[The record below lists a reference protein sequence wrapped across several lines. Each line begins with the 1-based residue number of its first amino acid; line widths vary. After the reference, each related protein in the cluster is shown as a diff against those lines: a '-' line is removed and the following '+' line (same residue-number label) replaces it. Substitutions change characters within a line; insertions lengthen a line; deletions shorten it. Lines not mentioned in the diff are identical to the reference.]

1 MAAGKTTRSRKR
13 LTCSLALVG
22 AWAVGFAGLAPSAA
36 AADIRAEQWYLD
48 AMHVDDIWKKS
59 TGKGIKVALIDSG
72 VNASTASL
80 KGQVLKGIDVT
91 KTDGKTDD
99 YDGHGT
105 TMAELIA
112 GTGRGGSIQG
122 LAPGVRV
129 LPIRIGFKG
138 SSYDKNVWDIEDAI
152 RAAADSDA
160 QIINMSISAEF
171 KTDRMVEAAKYARNK
186 GKLLFAG
193 TGNTGDEGNK
203 SGYPAALS
211 EVVGVAATDRDGKV
225 GEFSQHG
232 STVDI
237 AAPGKDVPGWC
248 DAKFSDYCFGQQGT
262 SHATA
267 IASASAAL
275 IWSAHPD
282 WTANQVLRVMF
293 ESAGR
298 SEDWKTGTTSS
309 YLGHGIVRPNAHL
322 TRGLG
327 KPGDPGVSPLAG
339 ENTAAAD
346 GGSSASPAASASP
359 GTSAPGSSQ
368 SPRDAPAPGST
379 VAGSSENAAK
389 ADDGMPLG
397 LVLGGAAAVVVVAG
411 GAFVLAR
418 RRRTP

>member
-1 MAAGKTTRSRKR
+1 MAARKTTRSRER
-13 LTCSLALVG
+13 LTCGLALAS
-22 AWAVGFAGLAPSAA
+22 AWAIGFAGLAPSAA
-36 AADIRAEQWYLD
+36 AADVRAEQWYLD

-59 TGKGIKVALIDSG
+59 TGKGITVAVIDSG
-72 VNASTASL
+72 VNASTDSL

-91 KTDGKTDD
+91 TVDGKTDD

-122 LAPGVRV
+122 LAPGAKIV
-129 LPIRIGFKG
+129 PIRIGFKD
-138 SSYDKNVWDIEDAI
+138 SAYDKNVWDIEDGI

-160 QIINMSISAEF
+160 QIINMSISSEF
-171 KTDRMVEAAKYARNK
+171 KTDRMVEAAKYARSK

-193 TGNTGDEGNK
+193 TGNTGTKGNK
-203 SGYPAALS
+203 SAYPAALS
-211 EVVGVAATDRDGKV
+211 GVVGVAATTSEGVVAD
-225 GEFSQHG
+225 FSQHG
-232 STVDI
+232 PHVDI
-237 AAPGKDVPGWC
+237 AAPGKNIPGWC
-248 DAKFSDYCFGQQGT
+248 DAKFTDYCVGQQGT

-293 ESAGR
+293 ESAGKG
-298 SEDWKTGTTSS
+298 EDWKGKVSS
-309 YLGHGIVRPNAHL
+309 HAGHGVVRPNAHL

-327 KPGDPGVSPLAG
+327 KPGDPGVSPLAD
-339 ENTAAAD
+339 ENAPAAG

-368 SPRDAPAPGST
+368 SPQGAPAPGST
-379 VAGSSENAAK
+379 VAGSSENTAK

-411 GAFVLAR
+411 GAFALVR
-418 RRRTP
+418 RRRTA

>member
-36 AADIRAEQWYLD
+36 AADMRAEQWYLD
-48 AMHVDDIWKKS
+48 AMHVEDIWKKS
-59 TGKGIKVALIDSG
+59 TGKGIKVAVIDSG
-72 VNASTASL
+72 VNASTSAL
-80 KGQVLKGIDVT
+80 KGQVLAGLDAT

-99 YDGHGT
+99 ISGHGT

-112 GTGRGGSIQG
+112 GTGRGGSVQG
-122 LAPGVRV
+122 LAPGAKIIPFRTN
-129 LPIRIGFKG
+129 IAG
-138 SSYDKNVWDIEDAI
+138 SKKFAKNRWAVEDAI

-160 QIINMSISAEF
+160 KIINMSFAYPSKTQRLAEA
-171 KTDRMVEAAKYARNK
+171 VKYAHAK

-193 TGNTGDEGNK
+193 VGNNGADDNVRQF
-203 SGYPAALS
+203 PAAFP
-211 EVVGVAATDRDGKV
+211 EVVGVAATTSEGVVAD
-225 GEFSQHG
+225 FSQHG
-232 STVDI
+232 AYVDI
-237 AAPGKDVPGWC
+237 AAPGKDIPGWC
-248 DAKFSDYCFGQQGT
+248 DAKFTDYCVGQYGT

-293 ESAGR
+293 ESAGKG
-298 SEDWKTGTTSS
+298 EDWKGKVSS
-309 YLGHGIVRPNAHL
+309 HAGHGVVRPNAHL

-368 SPRDAPAPGST
+368 SPQDAPAPGST

>member
-1 MAAGKTTRSRKR
+1 MAAGKTTRARKR

-36 AADIRAEQWYLD
+36 AADMRAEQWYLD

-59 TGKGIKVALIDSG
+59 TGKGIKVAVVDSG
-72 VNASTASL
+72 INASTASL
-80 KGQVLKGIDVT
+80 KGQVLEGVDVT

-112 GTGRGGSIQG
+112 GTGRDGGIQG
-122 LAPGVRV
+122 LAPGAKV
-129 LPIRIGFKG
+129 LPVRIGVKD
-138 SSYDKNVWDIEDAI
+138 SAYDKNAWDIEDAI
-152 RAAADSDA
+152 RAAADTDA
-160 QIINMSISAEF
+160 RIISMSIGTEF
-171 KTDRMVEAAKYARNK
+171 KTDRMVKAAQYARSK
-186 GKLLFAG
+186 GKLLFAA
-193 TGNTGDEGNK
+193 TGNNGDKDNK
-203 SGYPAALS
+203 RSYPAALP
-211 EVVGVAATDRDGKV
+211 EVVGVTATTSEGV
-225 GEFSQHG
+225 VAEFSQHG
-232 STVDI
+232 SYVDL
-237 AAPGKDVPGWC
+237 AAPGKDIPGWC
-248 DAKFSDYCFGQQGT
+248 DAKFTQYCTGQQGT

-293 ESAGR
+293 ESAGKG
-298 SEDWKTGTTSS
+298 EDWKGKVSS
-309 YLGHGIVRPNAHL
+309 HAGHGVVRPNAHL

-327 KPGDPGVSPLAG
+327 KPGDPGVSPLAD
-339 ENTAAAD
+339 ENTAAAG

-368 SPRDAPAPGST
+368 SPQDAPAPGST